1 MKLEGVP
8 CHVGVGKT
16 AGIIL
21 QLQPTLVWKLAE
33 DGGKRM
39 EIETTVLKD
48 NVKVWQATIAA
59 FGPGNTENEQLV
71 IDFIGKIRNEMSDDN
86 IIL

>member
-1 MKLEGVP
+1 
-8 CHVGVGKT
+8 
-16 AGIIL
+16 
-21 QLQPTLVWKLAE
+21 
-33 DGGKRM
+33 M